1 MRKNKIY
8 SLLIGLAALIALI
21 SCKEEYEPINN
32 RIYISDALTK
42 NVKKVPVNV
51 GEITQT
57 NFTVRIAD
65 KVANDVHATL
75 IVDETILKEYNEK
88 MSATYSL
95 LPTESFSFDKDIVI
109 KSNTVSA
116 TPTVVTI
123 NPYEAAEGVKY
134 ALPIKVVGDGSVQEE
149 AAGSQYLLLLDKPWS
164 QSTPYL
170 GSGSGFKSD
179 SDFDPIPLDNFTI
192 EFWLWIDRL
201 NVTNQAI
208 VTNDAFYIRIGNDN
222 GQITTKQMQI
232 NIFGPNGMNEK
243 LFFNKADLQ
252 VETWTHV
259 AMAYDQEKCYYYL
272 NGEKAMEIAA
282 TGVPYAHNGITF
294 FDQSIKA
301 NHMMGQARLW
311 NKVLSQAEI
320 QENMTGPIMANTPG
334 LVGYWKMD
342 EGEGDVVYDSTN
354 NGRHATKTSASPVW
368 KADQCFTKK

>member
-1 MRKNKIY
+1 M
-8 SLLIGLAALIALI
+8 
-21 SCKEEYEPINN
+21 
-32 RIYISDALTK
+32 
-42 NVKKVPVNV
+42 
-51 GEITQT
+51 
-57 NFTVRIAD
+57 
-65 KVANDVHATL
+65 
-75 IVDETILKEYNEK
+75 
-88 MSATYSL
+88 
-95 LPTESFSFDKDIVI
+95 
-109 KSNTVSA
+109 
-116 TPTVVTI
+116 
-123 NPYEAAEGVKY
+123 
-134 ALPIKVVGDGSVQEE
+134 
-149 AAGSQYLLLLDKPWS
+149 
-164 QSTPYL
+164 
-170 GSGSGFKSD
+170 
-179 SDFDPIPLDNFTI
+179 DNFTI